1 VAKKRSVKLGQR
13 SNGRVEIVSGIVEG
27 EMIVVDGS
35 MSVQDGMNV
44 TVKDV
49 VKETEK

>member
-1 VAKKRSVKLGQR
+1 MELLKCSKDQLLNPLS
-13 SNGRVEIVSGIVEG
+13 IVSGIVEG

-49 VKETEK
+49 VKEMEK